1 MRVGVMGIN
10 VGGSGKDAVIA
21 TTIGAAGSIMLSF
34 ERILVTSIVGLGCPL
49 IPELVGIRRRL

>member
-1 MRVGVMGIN
+1 MGIN